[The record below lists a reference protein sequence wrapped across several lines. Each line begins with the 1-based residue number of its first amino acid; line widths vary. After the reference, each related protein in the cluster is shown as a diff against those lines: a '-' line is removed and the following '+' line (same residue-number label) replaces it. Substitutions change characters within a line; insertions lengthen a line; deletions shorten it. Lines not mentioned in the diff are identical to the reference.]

1 MMGNGAGFDEAAE
14 LAHAHGLGDRIGVH
28 LVLTEGVPLTDAIRR
43 LPRLCDAEGRFRLWR
58 GRERAFHL
66 PSAERVAVVAELRA
80 QVDRVRGAGLA
91 ASHLDSHHHVHTEP
105 GIAGVVIALAREQ
118 GVQRVRLARNCG
130 TGIGPAN
137 RAWKSLLNSRLRR
150 AGLAGTMWF
159 GSLDDYLH
167 LCAAGVDAAS
177 FELMT
182 HPVLGADGGLEDAE
196 APGIPLAARLAPVSA
211 R

>member
-1 MMGNGAGFDEAAE
+1 M
-14 LAHAHGLGDRIGVH
+14 
-28 LVLTEGVPLTDAIRR
+28 
-43 LPRLCDAEGRFRLWR
+43 
-58 GRERAFHL
+58 
-66 PSAERVAVVAELRA
+66 
-80 QVDRVRGAGLA
+80 RGAGLA

-137 RAWKSLLNSRLRR
+137 RAEELAELPLRR
-150 AGLAGTMWF
+150 AGLAGTRWF
-159 GSLDDYLH
+159 GSLDDYLR

-182 HPVLGADGGLEDAE
+182 HPVLALTAGLKTRRRRGSRWQRAWHRCPRADTCCRRDLWS
-196 APGIPLAARLAPVSA
+196 RT
-211 R
+211 